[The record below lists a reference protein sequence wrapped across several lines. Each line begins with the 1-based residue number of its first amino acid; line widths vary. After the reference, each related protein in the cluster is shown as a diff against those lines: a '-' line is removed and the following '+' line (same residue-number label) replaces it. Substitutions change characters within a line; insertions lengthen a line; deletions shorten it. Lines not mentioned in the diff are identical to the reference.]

1 MDILCKILVKVAIL
15 THLFTYWHVPRFLVN
30 EWYIVECNNS
40 TPYLPAALNR
50 LEVLGVNLVNQ
61 TVTVS
66 MPKAYGCQNPVGNSS
81 LTMSMNLGGS
91 PFFFS
96 KSHNKFVF
104 EGCGTAAMM
113 TDDDSMVIG
122 CSVVRRNATHN
133 GGNKCYG
140 IGCCQTAIPRYLRSY
155 SINITGLGDQED
167 IACGSAFLVDQT
179 NSYDEQR
186 FSDPFIY
193 RNASFIPVSL
203 LWTLT
208 DSDQFTCCNE
218 RSSETRKVD
227 MFNGSRVDTL
237 KCYSSSGS
245 LLDNPYLMDG
255 CGDSTVRRKQQRHS
269 TAPSTADHQ
278 DLHDGGLLA
287 RSPSCRFLFAE
298 TVFFLSGEATVF
310 FLADRNLLPAKNPIS
325 LLLIDL
331 LAASSDTGQCP
342 RGCFPSS
349 PPTLKTTPVNLVL
362 EETSKY
368 AKTGCNDT
376 CGNVRIPYPLGIG
389 AACSANEW
397 YIVDCNHSTPHLSAL
412 NNLEVLSVNLEN
424 QTVTVGTPMITN
436 CQNPLRNSSEIM
448 GIDLGRSPFL
458 FSKSH
463 NKFVFEG
470 SCGTAVLMMDD
481 GSVVTGFS
489 TTCRSLTLSDRKKC
503 FGMGDCCE
511 TAIPHYLRS
520 YSISLIGALEEEDG
534 GCWSAFLV
542 DETSYD
548 QGSWFSERPFAFK
561 NNSFVHVSL
570 LWTLDQV
577 TCCYH
582 ADHEKRVIVDMID
595 GTTVD
600 AWECRARS
608 YSSSPLEGNLY
619 LIDGCEYQYD
629 EEQPEH
635 TEECRRCKDKGGYC
649 NIENMYDVD
658 HLLSG
663 RNYTCYYPYYEK
675 NSLGV
680 ILGVSISM
688 GVLFLVAF
696 SFVMY
701 KWIKKAKEKR
711 QRKRFFKRNGGLL
724 LKQQEETDPSLVD
737 KTIHFTSR
745 ELQKATDNFNENRI
759 LGRGGQGTVYKGML
773 VDGRIVAVKKSKI
786 VDESQL
792 EHFVNEVVILSQINH
807 RNVVK
812 LLGCCLETEVP
823 VLVSEFIPNGTLYDR
838 LHNETNEFPISLDT
852 RLQIATEVAV
862 VIKEGTRD
870 ELLILANLAMR
881 CLNLSGKYRPT
892 MKEVSIELE
901 TIRRSHIP
909 SMVQSNIGLAT
920 YAEELSMPTFGKSSS
935 TFLSFNE
942 SIGNGERQQ
951 INLGSLTRGGGGDDG
966 VMASIGENIQA
977 VDYDDFESPPPPP
990 PPKSTT
996 KTGTSKSKFLLY
1008 AHHMNERSHPSKKR
1022 IPAISYSTFD
1032 SFMKLEK
1039 TIGCEDNKIET
1050 QVSNQPEPNRKTTK
1064 RKIREEIEEKMNLQ
1078 KSIKVKK
1085 KSEVQEE
1092 ESKKIKTGKASSKHE
1107 EWVKLIR
1114 RKTLELDEFVRE
1126 VEVQIKEFVKT
1137 CKGSDEILEPINE
1150 WKSRLSKYN
1159 KQDQNQSSNEAEGD
1173 SLKGVKKEEDN
1184 RVVLDSQISET
1195 MVQEMVKNVEKV
1207 EQGHADKEEVDA
1219 MNEDIL
1225 CSQKSEDD
1233 TLDLNQD
1240 EANENEDE
1248 DDVVFLKKEKSKNLM
1263 VYNKRKTKLA
1273 EALRSPY
1280 RQRIIQIGRKREL
1293 IEELVAD
1300 WIFFCKWWN
1309 MGENNFKRWMKNTEM
1324 LEHFE
1329 TNVNVAL
1336 LAKDS
1341 VIVLGERVTALHK
1354 KIVNLKPKKLEMPW
1368 QTEKNFVNCGIFAL
1382 RHMETYMGKEMKEW
1396 KKDRGILEESSGKQ
1410 HDQLLDLRYKYL
1422 SKILLSDINILHDEV
1437 TKEVKKFEELDEEV
1451 KKQMRRNARKRI
1463 QKRKTQ
1469 D

>member
-255 CGDSTVRRKQQRHS
+255 CGDST
-269 TAPSTADHQ
+269 
-278 DLHDGGLLA
+278 
-287 RSPSCRFLFAE
+287 
-298 TVFFLSGEATVF
+298 
-310 FLADRNLLPAKNPIS
+310 
-325 LLLIDL
+325 
-331 LAASSDTGQCP
+331 
-342 RGCFPSS
+342 
-349 PPTLKTTPVNLVL
+349 

-852 RLQIATEVAV
+852 RLQIATEVAGRVMSIFDAV

-942 SIGNGERQQ
+942 SIGQ
-951 INLGSLTRGGGGDDG
+951 
-966 VMASIGENIQA
+966 
-977 VDYDDFESPPPPP
+977 
-990 PPKSTT
+990 
-996 KTGTSKSKFLLY
+996 
-1008 AHHMNERSHPSKKR
+1008 
-1022 IPAISYSTFD
+1022 
-1032 SFMKLEK
+1032 
-1039 TIGCEDNKIET
+1039 
-1050 QVSNQPEPNRKTTK
+1050 
-1064 RKIREEIEEKMNLQ
+1064 
-1078 KSIKVKK
+1078 
-1085 KSEVQEE
+1085 
-1092 ESKKIKTGKASSKHE
+1092 
-1107 EWVKLIR
+1107 
-1114 RKTLELDEFVRE
+1114 
-1126 VEVQIKEFVKT
+1126 
-1137 CKGSDEILEPINE
+1137 
-1150 WKSRLSKYN
+1150 
-1159 KQDQNQSSNEAEGD
+1159 
-1173 SLKGVKKEEDN
+1173 
-1184 RVVLDSQISET
+1184 
-1195 MVQEMVKNVEKV
+1195 
-1207 EQGHADKEEVDA
+1207 
-1219 MNEDIL
+1219 
-1225 CSQKSEDD
+1225 
-1233 TLDLNQD
+1233 
-1240 EANENEDE
+1240 
-1248 DDVVFLKKEKSKNLM
+1248 
-1263 VYNKRKTKLA
+1263 
-1273 EALRSPY
+1273 
-1280 RQRIIQIGRKREL
+1280 
-1293 IEELVAD
+1293 
-1300 WIFFCKWWN
+1300 
-1309 MGENNFKRWMKNTEM
+1309 
-1324 LEHFE
+1324 
-1329 TNVNVAL
+1329 
-1336 LAKDS
+1336 
-1341 VIVLGERVTALHK
+1341 
-1354 KIVNLKPKKLEMPW
+1354 
-1368 QTEKNFVNCGIFAL
+1368 
-1382 RHMETYMGKEMKEW
+1382 
-1396 KKDRGILEESSGKQ
+1396 
-1410 HDQLLDLRYKYL
+1410 
-1422 SKILLSDINILHDEV
+1422 
-1437 TKEVKKFEELDEEV
+1437 
-1451 KKQMRRNARKRI
+1451 
-1463 QKRKTQ
+1463 
-1469 D
+1469 